1 MVYHLGEGSAID
13 CQDIR
18 LNILSGNK
26 RPDTKTADKSG
37 LVESA
42 APQTQLFL
50 PWRPGRNKLKSG
62 VIL

>member
-26 RPDTKTADKSG
+26 RPDTKPADKSG

-42 APQTQLFL
+42 APQTQLVL
-50 PWRPGRNKLKSG
+50 PGAPEGTN
-62 VIL
+62 